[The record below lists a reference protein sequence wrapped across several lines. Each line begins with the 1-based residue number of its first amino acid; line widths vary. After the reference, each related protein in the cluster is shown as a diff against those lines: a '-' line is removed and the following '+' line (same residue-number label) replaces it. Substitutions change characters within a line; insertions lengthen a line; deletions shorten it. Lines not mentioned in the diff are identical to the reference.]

1 MVTMCKVVSQ
11 NKVDI
16 AQEVRQCISTSETN
30 YWMHHDDKKDSN

>member
-16 AQEVRQCISTSETN
+16 AQEVLLSISTSETN
-30 YWMHHDDKKDSN
+30 YCMHHDDKKDSN